1 MKNNRHLN
9 IYITSAI
16 YTGFTF
22 LCVFITLISLVVLYI
37 FNPDKIPFGVLN
49 SIVKL
54 WEFVFL
60 YFYFQYIIC
69 PTVIILFFT
78 EKLIF
83 KKNTQNKQ
91 ENNPCLF
98 IKLQYYLFLAAILIA
113 IFINIIAVHMP

>member
-1 MKNNRHLN
+1 MNNNKHSN

-16 YTGFTF
+16 YSGFTF
-22 LCVFITLISLVVLYI
+22 LCIFITLISLVILHV

-54 WEFVFL
+54 WAFVFV

-69 PTVIILFFT
+69 SIVIILFFA

-98 IKLQYYLFLAAILIA
+98 IKLQHYLFLAAILSA